1 MLMKKVWFISNF
13 VFGNQIS
20 GGVVHY
26 IEMAKACKNAGYDV
40 RFLGGSGMKRF
51 LANHNIDIP
60 VEATDSHETE
70 ITEPT
75 KLRDQLAVFR
85 DNYKRCR
92 TAFSKLDLI
101 QPEDVAYAVT
111 DYWCDSL
118 PAIHSSASL
127 KLMIL
132 GMLAPSVKELLS
144 RGRPDVAASPLGSLH
159 YHLSQRISLQSFRR
173 CGVKRLFYVH
183 PEMQPLLLKMGYREK
198 DLAFISNGVNTAL
211 ANQIPHQEKKY
222 DLAWTGRVH
231 RQKGID
237 DLILTLKHLSAQIP
251 DFKAVIIGSAKREL
265 SPLIQRAGL
274 ESFVT
279 FAGFVPEAEKLR
291 LLKSSR
297 LFLMPS
303 HYESWGIVIAES
315 FACDTPVLAYDLP
328 PYRPIFG
335 DLPNYVPCFDMEK
348 FATTAETLINTQR
361 QLLVPDSRFLN
372 FSSANSWDAA
382 GQIFVQVI
390 QEHH

>member
-1 MLMKKVWFISNF
+1 MKRIWFISNF

-26 IEMAKACKNAGYDV
+26 MEMAKACKEAGYDV
-40 RFLGGSGMKRF
+40 RFLGGSSMKRL
-51 LANHNIDIP
+51 LATHNIDIP
-60 VEATDSHETE
+60 VEATDAHETE

-75 KLRDQLAVFR
+75 KLKEQLAVFR

-92 TAFSKLDLI
+92 TSFSKLGLI
-101 QPEDVAYAVT
+101 QPGDVAYAVT

-118 PAIHSSASL
+118 PVIRSSAGL

-132 GMLAPSVKELLS
+132 GMLAPSVKELLT

-173 CGVKRLFYVH
+173 CGAKRLFYVH
-183 PEMQPLLLKMGYREK
+183 PEMHPLLLKMGYRDKEI
-198 DLAFISNGVNTAL
+198 AFISNGVNTAL
-211 ANQIPHQEKKY
+211 AHQIPSQGKEY

-237 DLILTLKHLSAQIP
+237 DLIFTLKHLSGKIP

-297 LFLMPS
+297 LFIMPS

-335 DLPNYVPCFDMEK
+335 DLPSYVPCFDTDK
-348 FATTAETLINTQR
+348 FAATAEGLINTQR
-361 QLLVPDSRFLN
+361 RSLTSDSRYRE
-372 FSSANSWDAA
+372 FSDANSWDAA
-382 GQIFVQVI
+382 GRIFVKSI
-390 QEHH
+390 QDHN